1 MADKAKLKAA
11 FTESWDANA
20 AMLGGAEKIAVLK
33 TAVKAIAERDFLGAT
48 DAEIDEVIAEC
59 LKEINA
65 AAADFTHQTWTM
77 PR

>member
-11 FTESWDANA
+11 FTEAWDANA

-33 TAVKAIAERDFLGAT
+33 TAIKAISERDFLDAT

-65 AAADFTHQTWTM
+65 AATDFTHQTWTM

>member
-1 MADKAKLKAA
+1 MADKAKLKSA
-11 FTESWDANA
+11 FTETRDANA
-20 AMLGGAEKIAVLK
+20 AMLGGAEKIAVMK
-33 TAVKAIAERDFLGAT
+33 TAIKAIAERDFLDAT